1 MALPDL
7 GSPSSWRA
15 ASPGLP
21 VHASGGERAGTLRH
35 VLAVDDEDI
44 LEGLIVDSS
53 LGDGGARF
61 VDEADVDEFFDRGVL
76 LRLDAAACAALHR
89 PTAEPAAIQAHG
101 DEPPPARLHAKLQR
115 AWDVLSG
122 NG

>member
-1 MALPDL
+1 MPLPDL

-15 ASPGLP
+15 ANPGLA
-21 VHASGGERAGTLRH
+21 VHASDGERVGTLRH

-44 LEGLIVDSS
+44 LEGLIIDSS
-53 LGDGGARF
+53 LEAGGARF
-61 VDEADVDEFFDRGVL
+61 VDEADVDEFFDRGVR
-76 LRLDAAACAALHR
+76 LRLDAAGCGGLHR
-89 PTAEPAAIQAHG
+89 PSAAPGAIQAHG

-122 NG
+122 SG